1 MTGLKS
7 NGGAPSMIG
16 SDSALRSIAT
26 ELLRAVRLT
35 LVTAVVT
42 GLIYPLVITGI
53 SQVAFHDQANG
64 SLITKNGR
72 LVGSK
77 LIGQNF
83 TDPKY
88 FFGRPSATANSSDAT
103 KADPYNAEKSAG
115 SNLAP
120 SNKAL
125 IDRVSKAVD
134 QIRKENNLPADSLVP
149 VDLVTT
155 DFSGFDPDITE
166 AAALIQ
172 LNHVA
177 TARNLDPAKVR
188 ALVEKYV
195 QGRVLGVFGEPH
207 VNVLALNV
215 ALDNGE
221 AG

>member
-1 MTGLKS
+1 MTGPES
-7 NGGAPSMIG
+7 IV
-16 SDSALRSIAT
+16 RSLPA
-26 ELLRAVRLT
+26 ELLRAARLT
-35 LVTAVVT
+35 LVVAVVT
-42 GLIYPLVITGI
+42 GLIYPFVVTGVA
-53 SQVAFHDQANG
+53 QVVFHEQANG
-64 SLITKNGR
+64 SLITKSGQ

-88 FFGRPSATANSSDAT
+88 FFGRPSATVNVSDAT
-103 KADPYNAEKSAG
+103 KSDPYNAQSSAG

-120 SNKAL
+120 SNKVL
-125 IDRVSKAVD
+125 IDRVSKAVA
-134 QIRKENNLPADSLVP
+134 QIRKDNNLPAGSPVP
-149 VDLVTT
+149 IDLVTT

-166 AAALIQ
+166 AGALTQ
-172 LNHVA
+172 VNHVA

-188 ALVEKYV
+188 VLVEKYV

-207 VNVLALNV
+207 VNVLLLNM

>member
-1 MTGLKS
+1 MTGS
-7 NGGAPSMIG
+7 ESIV
-16 SDSALRSIAT
+16 RSLPT
-26 ELLRAVRLT
+26 ELLRAARLT
-35 LVTAVVT
+35 LVVAVVT
-42 GLIYPLVITGI
+42 GLIYPFVVTGI
-53 SQVAFHDQANG
+53 SQVVFHDQANG
-64 SLITKNGR
+64 SLITKNGL

-88 FFGRPSATANSSDAT
+88 FFGRPSATVNQSDAT
-103 KADPYNAEKSAG
+103 KSDPYNAQNSAG
-115 SNLAP
+115 SNLGP
-120 SNKAL
+120 TNKVL
-125 IDRVSKAVD
+125 IDRVSKAVA

-166 AAALIQ
+166 AGALIQ
-172 LNHVA
+172 VNHVA
-177 TARNLDPAKVR
+177 AARNLDTAKVR

-207 VNVLALNV
+207 LNVLALNM

>member
-1 MTGLKS
+1 MTNVESIVKS
-7 NGGAPSMIG
+7 LPSEVV
-16 SDSALRSIAT
+16 RSI
-26 ELLRAVRLT
+26 RLT
-35 LVTAVVT
+35 LVVAVVT
-42 GLIYPLVITGI
+42 GLIYPLAITGI
-53 SQVAFHDQANG
+53 SQVVFHDQANG
-64 SLITKNGR
+64 SLITKNGQ
-72 LVGSK
+72 VIGSK

-88 FFGRPSATANSSDAT
+88 FFGRPSATVSITDAT
-103 KADPYNAEKSAG
+103 KSDPYNAQNSTG

-125 IDRVSKAVD
+125 IDRVSKAVA
-134 QIRKENNLPADSLVP
+134 QIRKENNLPADSMVP

-166 AAALIQ
+166 AGALTQ
-172 LNHVA
+172 VNHVA
-177 TARNLDPAKVR
+177 IARNLDPAKVR

-207 VNVLALNV
+207 VNVLALNM

>member
-1 MTGLKS
+1 
-7 NGGAPSMIG
+7 MIG
-16 SDSALRSIAT
+16 SDSIVRSLPT
-26 ELLRAVRLT
+26 ELLRAARLT
-35 LVTAVVT
+35 LVVAVVT

-53 SQVAFHDQANG
+53 SQVVFHDQANG
-64 SLITKNGR
+64 SLIVKNGQ

-88 FFGRPSATANSSDAT
+88 FFGRPSATANQSDAT
-103 KADPYNAEKSAG
+103 KSDPYNAQNSAG

-120 SNKAL
+120 SNKVL
-125 IDRVSKAVD
+125 IDRVSKAVA
-134 QIRKENNLPADSLVP
+134 QIRKENNLPAGSLVP

-166 AAALIQ
+166 AGALTQ
-172 LNHVA
+172 VNHVA
-177 TARNLDPAKVR
+177 AARNLDPAKVR

-195 QGRVLGVFGEPH
+195 QGRVMLVFGEPH
-207 VNVLALNV
+207 VNVLALNM

>member
-1 MTGLKS
+1 MTNAESIVKS
-7 NGGAPSMIG
+7 LPSEVV
-16 SDSALRSIAT
+16 RSI
-26 ELLRAVRLT
+26 RLT
-35 LVTAVVT
+35 LVVAVVT

-53 SQVAFHDQANG
+53 SQVVFHDQASG
-64 SLITKNGR
+64 SLIVKNGQ
-72 LVGSK
+72 VIGSR

-88 FFGRPSATANSSDAT
+88 FFGRPSATVNVSDAT
-103 KADPYNAEKSAG
+103 KSDPYNAQNSAG

-120 SNKAL
+120 SNKVL
-125 IDRVSKAVD
+125 IDRVSKAVA
-134 QIRKENNLPADSLVP
+134 QIRKENNLPADSMVP

-166 AAALIQ
+166 AGALTQ
-172 LNHVA
+172 VNHVA
-177 TARNLDPAKVR
+177 AARNLDPAKVR
-188 ALVEKYV
+188 ALFEKYV

-207 VNVLALNV
+207 VNVLALNL

>member
-1 MTGLKS
+1 MTGS
-7 NGGAPSMIG
+7 ESIV
-16 SDSALRSIAT
+16 RSLPA

-35 LVTAVVT
+35 LVVAVVT
-42 GLIYPLVITGI
+42 GLIYPLAITGI
-53 SQVAFHDQANG
+53 SQVVFHDQANG
-64 SLITKNGR
+64 SLITKNGE

-88 FFGRPSATANSSDAT
+88 FFGRPSATNNISDAT
-103 KADPYNAEKSAG
+103 KSDPYNAQNSAG

-120 SNKAL
+120 SNRVL
-125 IDRVSKAVD
+125 IDRVQKAVD
-134 QIRKENNLPADSLVP
+134 QIRKENNLPAGTLVP

-166 AAALIQ
+166 AGALTQ
-172 LNHVA
+172 VNHVA
-177 TARNLDPAKVR
+177 TARHLEPAKVR

-195 QGRVLGVFGEPH
+195 QSRSFGVFGEPY
-207 VNVLALNV
+207 VNVLALNM

>member
-1 MTGLKS
+1 MTGPES
-7 NGGAPSMIG
+7 VV
-16 SDSALRSIAT
+16 RSLPT
-26 ELLRAVRLT
+26 ELLRALRLT
-35 LVTAVVT
+35 LVVAVVT

-53 SQVAFHDQANG
+53 SQVVFHDQANG
-64 SLITKNGR
+64 SLIVKNGQI
-72 LVGSK
+72 VGSK

-88 FFGRPSATANSSDAT
+88 FFGRPSATANISDAT
-103 KADPYNAEKSAG
+103 KSDPYNAQNSAG

-125 IDRVSKAVD
+125 IDRVSKAVA
-134 QIRKENNLPADSLVP
+134 QIRKENNLGPDSMVP

-166 AAALIQ
+166 AGALIQ
-172 LNHVA
+172 VTHVA
-177 TARNLDPAKVR
+177 TARSLDPARVR
-188 ALVEKYV
+188 ALVERYV
-195 QGRVLGVFGEPH
+195 QGRSLGIFGEQH
-207 VNVLALNV
+207 VNVLALNM

>member
-1 MTGLKS
+1 MTGS
-7 NGGAPSMIG
+7 QSIV
-16 SDSALRSIAT
+16 RSLPI
-26 ELLRAVRLT
+26 ELLRALRLT
-35 LVTAVVT
+35 LVIAVVT

-53 SQVAFHDQANG
+53 SQVVFHDQANG
-64 SLITKNGR
+64 SLIVKNGQV
-72 LVGSK
+72 VGSK

-88 FFGRPSATANSSDAT
+88 FFGRPSATANTSDAT
-103 KADPYNAEKSAG
+103 KSDPYNAENSAG

-125 IDRVSKAVD
+125 IDRVSKAVA
-134 QIRKENNLPADSLVP
+134 QIRKENNLPADSMVP

-166 AAALIQ
+166 AGALIQ
-172 LNHVA
+172 VTHVA
-177 TARNLDPAKVR
+177 TARSLDPAKVR

-195 QGRVLGVFGEPH
+195 QGRSLGVFGEPR
-207 VNVLALNV
+207 VNVLALNM

>member
-1 MTGLKS
+1 MTGS
-7 NGGAPSMIG
+7 ESIV
-16 SDSALRSIAT
+16 RSLPT

-35 LVTAVVT
+35 LVVAVVT
-42 GLIYPLVITGI
+42 GLIYPLAITAI
-53 SQVAFHDQANG
+53 SQVVFHDQANG
-64 SLITKNGR
+64 SLIVKNGQ

-88 FFGRPSATANSSDAT
+88 FFGRPSATVNQSDAT
-103 KADPYNAEKSAG
+103 KSDPYNAQNSAG

-120 SNKAL
+120 SNKVL
-125 IDRVSKAVD
+125 IDRVTKAVA
-134 QIRKENNLPADSLVP
+134 QIRKENNLPAGSLVP

-166 AAALIQ
+166 AGALTQ
-172 LNHVA
+172 VNHVA
-177 TARNLDPAKVR
+177 AARNLDPAKVR

-195 QGRVLGVFGEPH
+195 QGRVMLVFGEPH
-207 VNVLALNV
+207 VNVLALNM

>member
-1 MTGLKS
+1 
-7 NGGAPSMIG
+7 MIASLG
-16 SDSALRSIAT
+16 RESLAAL
-26 ELLRAVRLT
+26 RLT
-35 LVTAVVT
+35 LVLAVMC
-42 GLIYPLVITGI
+42 LIYALVITGI
-53 SQVAFHDQANG
+53 AQVIFHDQANG
-64 SLITKNGR
+64 SLLLKNGQV
-72 LVGSK
+72 VGSK

-88 FFGRPSATANSSDAT
+88 FFGRPSATANISDAT
-103 KADPYNAEKSAG
+103 KSDPYNAQNSAG

-125 IDRVSKAVD
+125 IDRVSRAVA
-134 QIRKENNLPADSLVP
+134 QIRKENNLPADAMVP

-166 AAALIQ
+166 AGALIQ
-172 LNHVA
+172 VAHVA
-177 TARNLDPAKVR
+177 TARHLDPAKVR

-195 QGRVLGVFGEPH
+195 QGRSLGVFGEPR
-207 VNVLALNV
+207 VNVLALNM